1 MTSYFKLVFFQ
12 RHLSCYRGY
21 PELNSGKTI
30 NKIRDPDSSLLCP
43 GDPNGPTHALLTI
56 LILLAMMLLVVALV
70 YLNRERIR
78 KVRFFSLLEK
88 ACNHLSGP
96 VLNASQN

>member
-1 MTSYFKLVFFQ
+1 M
-12 RHLSCYRGY
+12 SCYLGY

-30 NKIRDPDSSLLCP
+30 NKIRDPDYSLLCP

-78 KVRFFSLLEK
+78 KVRFFHYLKKLAITLVDPSLK
-88 ACNHLSGP
+88 N
-96 VLNASQN
+96 